1 MGMIMSAYNL
11 IELNIYRGKLVEFDR
26 LSQQEKNALDAS
38 NAVYIYRGSKS
49 KKIYIGQTVH
59 FTQRHREHY
68 SGTEEKFNTAD
79 FDKVLIFFSRYFN
92 GSALDDVESQLI
104 TYFIADYEDAKN
116 QNILFDGEII
126 NRTAGNT
133 VNDYA
138 DREHVAT
145 DVILPIW
152 QNVLFPKGLVNKKT
166 IDELRANAL
175 VKYSPIKELTAQQGT
190 LINEIVNNPD
200 TSYVINGD
208 AGTGKTVLLT
218 HLVAKLLRDR
228 PTTRIGVVVQPNW
241 EKTAVKIF
249 KIYGMNNS
257 LLTIATSTTLITKNQ
272 SCDVIIVDESHK
284 LSRDYGKQHP
294 SFNKVYDIPEYSN
307 CKSHLEI
314 LQKLGHQIILMYD
327 VLQAIRPANVTRQM
341 FQTLTARYE
350 KRFLTTQFRIQAQRG
365 REAPYTSDDY
375 INGIKYLLY
384 KDTGLLSSS
393 LTNYNP
399 NFNRDVFRD
408 SSPDAYFGYFTQQP
422 LHKLIDWLDT
432 DKNFNP
438 EHINRVLAGLV
449 EDWRQ
454 ADGKNPHKKHWREGD
469 IHRRWNSTQDNWIN
483 STDKD
488 AEEQIGSIFAVQGI
502 DLNKV
507 GVLIGNDIEVQRDG
521 RLKAN
526 PYHFFNVNGVFTDEE
541 MRKPENQS
549 EFTLFVLNIYY
560 VLLTRGIDGIRVG
573 FWKNDNFRRYM
584 ERTLDIP
591 PRD

>member
-1 MGMIMSAYNL
+1 MPAYNY
-11 IELNIYRGKLVEFDR
+11 IELTISRGQLVNFEQ
-26 LSQQEKNALDAS
+26 LSQQEKNALEAG
-38 NAVYIYRGSKS
+38 NVVYIYRGLRS

-59 FTQRHREHY
+59 FTQRHREHF

-79 FDKVLIFFSRYFN
+79 FDNVLIFFSRYFN

-104 TYFIADYEDAKN
+104 TYFVADYEEARN
-116 QNILFDGEII
+116 QNILFDGDII
-126 NRTAGNT
+126 NKTAGNT

-138 DREHVAT
+138 DRERVAT

-152 QNVLFPKGLVNKKT
+152 QNVLFPKGWVNKQT

-175 VKYSPIKELTAQQGT
+175 VKYSPIKELTTQQGA
-190 LINEIVNNPD
+190 LIKEIANNPD
-200 TSYVINGD
+200 KSYVINGD

-228 PTTRIGVVVQPNW
+228 PTARIGVVVQPNW

-257 LLTIATSTTLITKNQ
+257 LLTIATSTKLIMKNQ
-272 SCDVIIVDESHK
+272 SFDIIIVDESHK

-294 SFNKVYDIPEYSN
+294 SFGEVYDIPENSN

-314 LQKLGHQIILMYD
+314 LQRLGLQIILMYD
-327 VLQAIRPANVTRQM
+327 ILQAIRPANVTRQM
-341 FQTLTARYE
+341 FQTLTANYE
-350 KRFLTTQFRIQAQRG
+350 KRFLTTQFRIQAHRG
-365 REAPYTSDDY
+365 RKVTYTSDDY

-384 KDTGLLSSS
+384 KDTGLLNSS

-408 SSPDAYFGYFTQQP
+408 PSPDAYFGYFTQQP
-422 LHKLIDWLDT
+422 LHNLIDWLDT

-454 ADGKNPHKKHWREGD
+454 KDGKNPNIKHWHEGD
-469 IHRRWNSTQDNWIN
+469 IHRRWNSTQENWIN
-483 STDKD
+483 STEED

-507 GVLIGNDIEVQRDG
+507 GVLIGNDIEVQNDG

-526 PYHFFNVNGVFTDEE
+526 PYHFFNVNGIFTDEE
-541 MRKPENQS
+541 MRKSENQF

-573 FWKNDNFRRYM
+573 FWNNDEFRRYM
-584 ERTLDIP
+584 ERTLKIP
-591 PRD
+591 PKK